1 MKHTKGFAVLVLAFF
16 ILLGHFSSITAH
28 AAPAE
33 KERKTVKVAF
43 AQSSG
48 LSETHE
54 DGTRSG
60 VFYDWFIEI
69 AKYTGWDY
77 EFVEAEPDVL
87 MTMLNNGEVDLM
99 AGMYYMV
106 SKETDYGYP
115 SYSIGHSDSLLIKR
129 KNDSRIQGF
138 DLGTINDKTIGVF
151 KIAAKKIAQ
160 LEYFMSYNTISC
172 NLEYFED
179 ADEMALAL
187 DRGEVDLILDNSNSV
202 TESRAVA
209 AQLGGEPYYIVTK
222 PDAPELLKELDE
234 AIVNIY
240 MANPNYASEVY
251 ASHFPEYYDNIFY
264 LTDDELEFVQNSS
277 PIRVAMLKERYPL
290 NYIRKNEMKGICKD
304 TFELL
309 SSQTGLEFEF
319 VYAETYQ
326 EVLEMVSSGEADII
340 GAFMDEEYVAQNLK
354 MILTKSY
361 VSLDEV
367 IIKNKKVSYP
377 SDNLRLALIEGR
389 SVPEEILSGQVTYYK
404 NYAECIDAIEAGESD
419 IVFIPTSFVE
429 DLLYRNYYTQVAIVS
444 TNAAKT
450 PISIALPSGS
460 DVLLYAILN
469 KAINCIPH
477 GEMENIMSK
486 NLLSMEETQMTLK
499 AFIYS
504 NPLTVIIICVLF
516 FFLVAVMILLYGNF
530 RMKNRLIKVELQKEI
545 ESSQAKSEFL
555 SQMSHEIRT
564 PMNAIIGLTQIALRA
579 KDTPPALVGQLK
591 EIQTSSQFLLSLV
604 NDILDIT
611 KIENSKMKI
620 SPVPFGPRNL
630 MEQAESMIRIQAEKK
645 NIQVV
650 FNCDLQHEYF
660 VGDALRI
667 KQVIINL
674 LSNAV
679 KFTDTNGKIVLSL
692 SEVSQ
697 KGEESELLFSVKDNG
712 IGIAKNDLELIFQSF
727 EQVTGV
733 NRLGQGTGLGLTI
746 SSNLVKLM
754 GGNLSVA
761 SIVGQGS
768 EFFFSLWLPQSESV
782 EAPAL
787 EENETPDLSGIRVLL
802 AEDNSLNAE
811 IVICMLE
818 DEGVIVDHAAD
829 GQVVIDMFKAHP
841 EGYYNIILMDIQM
854 PVKSGLA
861 ASMEIRRL
869 NRPDAQKIPIVAMTA
884 NTFKEDKDKAMEAG
898 MNGFI
903 AKPFRVEELYQI
915 IDCG

>member
-1 MKHTKGFAVLVLAFF
+1 
-16 ILLGHFSSITAH
+16 
-28 AAPAE
+28 
-33 KERKTVKVAF
+33 
-43 AQSSG
+43 
-48 LSETHE
+48 
-54 DGTRSG
+54 
-60 VFYDWFIEI
+60 
-69 AKYTGWDY
+69 
-77 EFVEAEPDVL
+77 
-87 MTMLNNGEVDLM
+87 
-99 AGMYYMV
+99 
-106 SKETDYGYP
+106 
-115 SYSIGHSDSLLIKR
+115 
-129 KNDSRIQGF
+129 
-138 DLGTINDKTIGVF
+138 
-151 KIAAKKIAQ
+151 
-160 LEYFMSYNTISC
+160 
-172 NLEYFED
+172 
-179 ADEMALAL
+179 
-187 DRGEVDLILDNSNSV
+187 
-202 TESRAVA
+202 
-209 AQLGGEPYYIVTK
+209 
-222 PDAPELLKELDE
+222 
-234 AIVNIY
+234 
-240 MANPNYASEVY
+240 
-251 ASHFPEYYDNIFY
+251 
-264 LTDDELEFVQNSS
+264 
-277 PIRVAMLKERYPL
+277 
-290 NYIRKNEMKGICKD
+290 
-304 TFELL
+304 
-309 SSQTGLEFEF
+309 
-319 VYAETYQ
+319 
-326 EVLEMVSSGEADII
+326 
-340 GAFMDEEYVAQNLK
+340 
-354 MILTKSY
+354 
-361 VSLDEV
+361 
-367 IIKNKKVSYP
+367 
-377 SDNLRLALIEGR
+377 
-389 SVPEEILSGQVTYYK
+389 
-404 NYAECIDAIEAGESD
+404 
-419 IVFIPTSFVE
+419 
-429 DLLYRNYYTQVAIVS
+429 
-444 TNAAKT
+444 
-450 PISIALPSGS
+450 
-460 DVLLYAILN
+460 
-469 KAINCIPH
+469 
-477 GEMENIMSK
+477 
-486 NLLSMEETQMTLK
+486 
-499 AFIYS
+499 
-504 NPLTVIIICVLF
+504 
-516 FFLVAVMILLYGNF
+516 
-530 RMKNRLIKVELQKEI
+530 MKNRLIKVELQKEI

-645 NIQVV
+645 NIQMV
-650 FNCDLQHEYF
+650 FKCDLQHEYF

-818 DEGVIVDHAAD
+818 DEGVIVDHAVD

-861 ASMEIRRL
+861 AAMEIRRL

-915 IDCG
+915 INCG

>member
-1 MKHTKGFAVLVLAFF
+1 
-16 ILLGHFSSITAH
+16 
-28 AAPAE
+28 
-33 KERKTVKVAF
+33 
-43 AQSSG
+43 
-48 LSETHE
+48 
-54 DGTRSG
+54 
-60 VFYDWFIEI
+60 
-69 AKYTGWDY
+69 
-77 EFVEAEPDVL
+77 
-87 MTMLNNGEVDLM
+87 
-99 AGMYYMV
+99 
-106 SKETDYGYP
+106 
-115 SYSIGHSDSLLIKR
+115 
-129 KNDSRIQGF
+129 
-138 DLGTINDKTIGVF
+138 
-151 KIAAKKIAQ
+151 
-160 LEYFMSYNTISC
+160 
-172 NLEYFED
+172 
-179 ADEMALAL
+179 
-187 DRGEVDLILDNSNSV
+187 
-202 TESRAVA
+202 
-209 AQLGGEPYYIVTK
+209 
-222 PDAPELLKELDE
+222 
-234 AIVNIY
+234 
-240 MANPNYASEVY
+240 
-251 ASHFPEYYDNIFY
+251 
-264 LTDDELEFVQNSS
+264 
-277 PIRVAMLKERYPL
+277 
-290 NYIRKNEMKGICKD
+290 
-304 TFELL
+304 
-309 SSQTGLEFEF
+309 
-319 VYAETYQ
+319 
-326 EVLEMVSSGEADII
+326 
-340 GAFMDEEYVAQNLK
+340 
-354 MILTKSY
+354 
-361 VSLDEV
+361 
-367 IIKNKKVSYP
+367 
-377 SDNLRLALIEGR
+377 
-389 SVPEEILSGQVTYYK
+389 
-404 NYAECIDAIEAGESD
+404 
-419 IVFIPTSFVE
+419 
-429 DLLYRNYYTQVAIVS
+429 
-444 TNAAKT
+444 
-450 PISIALPSGS
+450 
-460 DVLLYAILN
+460 
-469 KAINCIPH
+469 
-477 GEMENIMSK
+477 
-486 NLLSMEETQMTLK
+486 
-499 AFIYS
+499 
-504 NPLTVIIICVLF
+504 
-516 FFLVAVMILLYGNF
+516 
-530 RMKNRLIKVELQKEI
+530 MKNRLIKVELQKEI

-650 FNCDLQHEYF
+650 FKCDLQHEYF

-818 DEGVIVDHAAD
+818 DEGVIVDHAVD

-861 ASMEIRRL
+861 AAMEIRRL

-915 IDCG
+915 INCG